1 VVKMKY
7 KKYNPKMKGTAKQQR
22 RDAAKKRDFSVL
34 AMSIIDTQEPCMS
47 GDHQEEED
55 WSKW

>member
-1 VVKMKY
+1 MKY
-7 KKYNPKMKGTAKQQR
+7 KKYNPKMKGTEKQQR